1 MRLLKEIAFAA
12 ALTFSSF
19 YNIATGQAHD
29 ATLGNLVIENPWS
42 RETAAAAD
50 VGAGFMTITNKGA
63 EDDRLIKA
71 SSGISEMVQ
80 LHNMKIENDVM
91 TMFEM
96 KEGIVIPAGQTI
108 ELKPKSLHVMFMN
121 LKAHPKMGDA
131 FKATL
136 TFEKAGTVEIDFAV
150 EAADAGMQ

>member
-12 ALTFSSF
+12 TLTFSSF
-19 YNIATGQAHD
+19 YNITTGQAYD
-29 ATLGNLVIENPWS
+29 TTLGNLVIENPWS

-50 VGAGFMTITNKGA
+50 VGAGFMTITNTGA

-71 SSGISEMVQ
+71 TAEISDMVQ
-80 LHNMKIENDVM
+80 LHNMKMENDMM

-96 KEGIVIPAGQTI
+96 KEGIVIPSGQTV

-121 LKAHPKMGDA
+121 LKAHPQTGDA

-136 TFEKAGTVEIDFAV
+136 TFERAGTVEIEFAV
-150 EAADAGMQ
+150 ETADAGMQ